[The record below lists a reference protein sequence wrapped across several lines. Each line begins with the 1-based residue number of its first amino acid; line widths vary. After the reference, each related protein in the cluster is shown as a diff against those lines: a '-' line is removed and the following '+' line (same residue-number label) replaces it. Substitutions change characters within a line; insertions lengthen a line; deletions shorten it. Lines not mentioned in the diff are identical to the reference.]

1 MRATTGGPPT
11 AGRYGDPRMKH
22 KDKLRAVKLKQVAR
36 RMKDGS
42 TRARSMSRVKRAAE
56 AEREHRDR

>member
-1 MRATTGGPPT
+1 MR
-11 AGRYGDPRMKH
+11 H

-42 TRARSMSRVKRAAE
+42 TKARSMSRVKRATE
-56 AEREHRDR
+56 AEREHRRR